1 MSDTPTPISAPNSC
15 PFCGADRV
23 LVVVD
28 HVGNESGVYNCGN
41 DEYLNTRPH
50 ECYAAEVAR
59 LTKERDESIAEIARL
74 KAGGCARDQRT
85 TQFCAEAVALQERV
99 RRLEVA
105 GDAMAAYDFIPDNL
119 AERWAAAK
127 EAEL

>member
-1 MSDTPTPISAPNSC
+1 MTTTC

-41 DEYLNTRPH
+41 DEYLNTRPD
-50 ECYAAEVAR
+50 ECHAAEVAR
-59 LTKERDESIAEIARL
+59 LTKERDEARAEVARL
-74 KAGGCARDQRT
+74 KAGGCARYQRT

-99 RRLEVA
+99 KRLEEA
-105 GDAMAAYDFIPDNL
+105 GDKMANEPCGCVCDGPCEHVRSFLDWV
-119 AERWAAAK
+119 EAK
-127 EAEL
+127 EAKP